1 MKYTKQQSSGSAG
14 FLVASAGRRLYSY
27 SAVNGQC
34 LDAWPKT
41 VESSSE
47 LASNDQVPA
56 EKRRKISPAPD
67 AQKEESKEKPWTKK
81 ASGNQLPEW
90 TNIPILLTSS
100 DGKHVVALT
109 ADDKC
114 IRVFSLSE
122 DGMLD
127 EISSRSV
134 LALQF
139 FSWINQ

>member
-1 MKYTKQQSSGSAG
+1 MASFQHPFQCVKFTKQQSSDSAV

-27 SAVNGQC
+27 AAANGQR
-34 LDAWPKT
+34 LDAWPKA

-47 LASNDQVPA
+47 FASNGQVPA
-56 EKRRKISPAPD
+56 EKRRKLSPAPE
-67 AQKEESKEKPWTKK
+67 AQKEELKEKSSAKK
-81 ASGNQLPEW
+81 APDNRLPEW

-122 DGMLD
+122 HGKLD
-127 EISSRSV
+127 EISSR
-134 LALQF
+134 
-139 FSWINQ
+139 

>member
-1 MKYTKQQSSGSAG
+1 MASFQHPFQCVKYTKQQPSGSAG
-14 FLVASAGRRLYSY
+14 LLVASAGRRLYSY
-27 SAVNGQC
+27 SAVDGQC

-47 LASNDQVPA
+47 FASNDQAPA

-67 AQKEESKEKPWTKK
+67 AQKEESKEKPSTKK

-100 DGKHVVALT
+100 NGKHVVALT

-122 DGMLD
+122 DGKLD
-127 EISSRSV
+127 EISSR
-134 LALQF
+134 
-139 FSWINQ
+139 